1 MHKCTSATVIVHI
14 CIVAVVRAFNILVFF
29 DSVGYVRE
37 NGSEWGNNKKLQK
50 NEYFIE

>member
-1 MHKCTSATVIVHI
+1 MHLCTIATVIVHI
-14 CIVAVVRAFNILVFF
+14 YIVVVVRAFNILVFF